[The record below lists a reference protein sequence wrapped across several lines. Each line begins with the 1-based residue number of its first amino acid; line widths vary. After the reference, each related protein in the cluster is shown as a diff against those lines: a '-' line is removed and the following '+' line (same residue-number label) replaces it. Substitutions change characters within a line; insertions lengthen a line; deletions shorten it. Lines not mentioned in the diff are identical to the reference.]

1 MRIASSFVP
10 AACTA
15 SAASAAPPT
24 YTHMLVV
31 HSGSDKPRLRRS
43 WISWQQIPLADTC
56 GSTLLCGFF
65 VAFDYDLYL
74 CPFHHANINTYVLF
88 HKVVQHYF
96 TSDSDFP
103 LPFWLKIVCSA
114 FDKFIIFTYGLNLA
128 CHEEKKTKLKS
139 RVQSW

>member
-1 MRIASSFVP
+1 MPRPSSQQLAQLPPLLLLHQLIPTCSWYIPAVTNQGLGEAGYPGNRFHWRIHA
-10 AACTA
+10 
-15 SAASAAPPT
+15 
-24 YTHMLVV
+24 
-31 HSGSDKPRLRRS
+31 D
-43 WISWQQIPLADTC
+43 PLYYADF
-56 GSTLLCGFF
+56 SLPL
-65 VAFDYDLYL
+65 DYDLYL

>member
-31 HSGSDKPRLRRS
+31 HSGSDKPRLREAGYPGNRFH
-43 WISWQQIPLADTC
+43 WRIHADPLYYADF
-56 GSTLLCGFF
+56 SLPL
-65 VAFDYDLYL
+65 DYDLYL